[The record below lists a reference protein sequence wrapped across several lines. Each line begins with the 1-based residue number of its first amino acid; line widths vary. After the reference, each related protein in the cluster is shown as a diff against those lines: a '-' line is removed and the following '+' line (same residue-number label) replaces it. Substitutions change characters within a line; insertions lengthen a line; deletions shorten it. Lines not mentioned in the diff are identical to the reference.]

1 MCVLVF
7 ILERAFTIPDNKKI
21 IAVFVFL
28 FFTGEWRSRLT
39 VLILKNAKEDAQQ
52 LQSLFPYILSEKIL
66 RRENTLLA
74 RILQQHTVLNCSED
88 YFFVFYLLGK
98 WGKYALRSA
107 NKIKRKISLTIS
119 AIKLNKPENQ
129 QTSHTQVLLK
139 ICNMIL

>member
-21 IAVFVFL
+21 IAVFAFL

-66 RRENTLLA
+66 RRENTYRPA
-74 RILQQHTVLNCSED
+74 SKDSITA
-88 YFFVFYLLGK
+88 Y
-98 WGKYALRSA
+98 SA
-107 NKIKRKISLTIS
+107 EL
-119 AIKLNKPENQ
+119 
-129 QTSHTQVLLK
+129 
-139 ICNMIL
+139 

>member
-1 MCVLVF
+1 MHSDKEDEVEEEVGSSPEVRFSSLF
-7 ILERAFTIPDNKKI
+7 QGFRLRGPGSRLYF
-21 IAVFVFL
+21 F

-98 WGKYALRSA
+98 WGKYTFAISKQDQKKNFLNYFS
-107 NKIKRKISLTIS
+107 NQIK
-119 AIKLNKPENQ
+119 
-129 QTSHTQVLLK
+129 
-139 ICNMIL
+139 

>member
-1 MCVLVF
+1 MVLNY
-7 ILERAFTIPDNKKI
+7 ILVGCPC
-21 IAVFVFL
+21 
-28 FFTGEWRSRLT
+28 FFFFSGEWRPRLT

-74 RILQQHTVLNCSED
+74 RILKQHTVLNCSED
-88 YFFVFYLLGK
+88 YFFVCYLLGK

-107 NKIKRKISLTIS
+107 NNIKRKISLAIL

-129 QTSHTQVLLK
+129 QTSHTQVLFK